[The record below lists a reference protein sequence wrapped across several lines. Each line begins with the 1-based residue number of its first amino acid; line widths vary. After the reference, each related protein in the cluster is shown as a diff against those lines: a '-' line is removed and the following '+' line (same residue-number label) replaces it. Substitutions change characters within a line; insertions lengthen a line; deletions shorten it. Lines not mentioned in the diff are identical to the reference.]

1 LQLDLVLLVLLAAVM
16 HASWNTLVKISN
28 DRLANLATLT
38 SSGAALVMLALPF
51 SGLPAP
57 ESLPFLAVG
66 TAIHLVYFYF
76 LAGAYRLG
84 DFSQVYPLARGA
96 APALVAVGA
105 ALFADEWLETR
116 EIAGLGLVVL
126 GIASLLWGRPARDPR
141 ALLFALATGGAIAC
155 YTVVDGLGARRAGN
169 AVAFLVFLS
178 LGEALGILLFARLRR
193 GPGLWAAM
201 AGEGRRTVL
210 GGMVATLGYGIIV
223 YAMSRGAMAH
233 VSALRETSVIM
244 AALIGTRLL
253 GEDGLWQRLLAAAL
267 VVAGLVVMNWRG

>member
-1 LQLDLVLLVLLAAVM
+1 MQLDLVLLVLLAAVM

-141 ALLFALATGGAIAC
+141 T
-155 YTVVDGLGARRAGN
+155 
-169 AVAFLVFLS
+169 
-178 LGEALGILLFARLRR
+178 
-193 GPGLWAAM
+193 
-201 AGEGRRTVL
+201 
-210 GGMVATLGYGIIV
+210 
-223 YAMSRGAMAH
+223 
-233 VSALRETSVIM
+233 RETV
-244 AALIGTRLL
+244 R
-253 GEDGLWQRLLAAAL
+253 Q
-267 VVAGLVVMNWRG
+267 